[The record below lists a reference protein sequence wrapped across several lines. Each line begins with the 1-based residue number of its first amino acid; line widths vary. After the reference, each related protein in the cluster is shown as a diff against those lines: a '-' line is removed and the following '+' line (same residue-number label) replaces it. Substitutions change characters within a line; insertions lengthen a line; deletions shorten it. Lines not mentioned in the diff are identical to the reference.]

1 MHETMIRRIP
11 MLLAM
16 AAILV
21 TGCEEN
27 GNENSRVA
35 KVAVEAAE
43 RQAKQNEEMARLN
56 REVAE
61 GTRRLVEADAEARKE
76 LTTMQHDLQSQQA
89 EVGEQRDQLEAER
102 KEIAGQ
108 RRTESMLGPILKGC
122 AAAAVCVVTIGYC
135 WSLLFSLKRHDD
147 ADQVLG
153 ELLVDE
159 LLSEKPVLLPP
170 PGATAIEHTA
180 LPKDSQGP
188 PRLPHVG

>member
-1 MHETMIRRIP
+1 MIRRIL
-11 MLLAM
+11 MLLAV
-16 AAILV
+16 ATILM

-56 REVAE
+56 RETAE
-61 GTRRLVEADAEARKE
+61 GAKRLVEADAQARKE
-76 LTTMQHDLQSQQA
+76 LTEMQHDLQAEQA

-102 KEIAGQ
+102 KQIAGQ

-122 AAAAVCVVTIGYC
+122 AAAAVIAVTIGYC
-135 WSLLFSLKRHDD
+135 WSLLFSLRRQDD
-147 ADQVLG
+147 AGQVLS

-170 PGATAIEHTA
+170 RSAKAIEHTA
-180 LPKDSQGP
+180 LPEESQGP
-188 PRLPHVG
+188 PRLPPVG

>member
-1 MHETMIRRIP
+1 MHETRIRQIP
-11 MLLAM
+11 ILLA
-16 AAILV
+16 ATVILV
-21 TGCEEN
+21 TGCEN
-27 GNENSRVA
+27 SNENERVA
-35 KVAVEAAE
+35 KVATEAAE
-43 RQAKQNEEMARLN
+43 RQARQNEEMARLN

-89 EVGEQRDQLEAER
+89 EVGEQRDQLETER

-122 AAAAVCVVTIGYC
+122 AAAAVIAVTIGYC
-135 WSLLFSLKRHDD
+135 WSLLFSLRRYDD

-170 PGATAIEHTA
+170 PGAKAIEHTA
-180 LPKDSQGP
+180 LPKDSHGP
-188 PRLPHVG
+188 PRLPPVG

>member
-11 MLLAM
+11 MLLAV

-21 TGCEEN
+21 TGCNED

-43 RQAKQNEEMARLN
+43 RQAEQN
-56 REVAE
+56 REMSRVNRETAE
-61 GTRRLVEADAEARKE
+61 GAKRLVEADAQARKE
-76 LTTMQHDLQSQQA
+76 LTEMQHDLQAEQA
-89 EVGEQRDQLEAER
+89 EVGEQRDQLETER

-122 AAAAVCVVTIGYC
+122 AAAAVIAVTIGYC
-135 WSLLFSLKRHDD
+135 WSLLFSLRRHDD
-147 ADQVLG
+147 ADQILG

-170 PGATAIEHTA
+170 PGATAIEHTV
-180 LPKDSQGP
+180 LQKESQGP
-188 PRLPHVG
+188 PSLPPAG

>member
-11 MLLAM
+11 ILLAVTV
-16 AAILV
+16 ILV
-21 TGCEEN
+21 TGCEN
-27 GNENSRVA
+27 SNENERVA
-35 KVAVEAAE
+35 RVATQAAE

-89 EVGEQRDQLEAER
+89 EVGEQRDQLETER

-108 RRTESMLGPILKGC
+108 RRTESMLGLILKGC

-135 WSLLFSLKRHDD
+135 WCLLFGLRHQDESD
-147 ADQVLG
+147 ETLG

-159 LLSEKPVLLPP
+159 LLSEKPALLPP

-180 LPKDSQGP
+180 LPDESQSP
-188 PRLPHVG
+188 PRLPPAG